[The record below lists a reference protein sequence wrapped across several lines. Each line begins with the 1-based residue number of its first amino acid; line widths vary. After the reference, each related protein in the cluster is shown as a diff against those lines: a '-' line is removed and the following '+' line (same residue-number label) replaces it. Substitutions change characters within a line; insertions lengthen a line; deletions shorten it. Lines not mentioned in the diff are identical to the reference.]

1 MKTGK
6 EFVEH
11 YSNLFTGDKE
21 WWAEQIDKLIY
32 ATQDTGGG
40 DKHTHDF
47 GVVYRKETDLVTA
60 ECIMRDGTGCEKVFH
75 AGEIER
81 IVNDYANS
89 RTQDTGEREAF
100 DFALAMIWGD
110 KDGWNTA
117 CKKQEQRWWD
127 KYLATGEMEVCVWTY
142 DDDSDSWDGTC
153 GVKWILSDGTP
164 KEHDMKFCPR
174 CGAVLKAK
182 EGR

>member
-1 MKTGK
+1 MNK
-6 EFVEH
+6 EQQKIVDDWWARENYTDH
-11 YSNLFTGDKE
+11 TVTISNSLIERKSVDELVNHLLATQDTGDKYGNDLRNE
-21 WWAEQIDKLIY
+21 YKRGFRDRGKKVDDRL

-40 DKHTHDF
+40 EVLRYNLEN
-47 GVVYRKETDLVTA
+47 GEMNIRK
-60 ECIMRDGTGCEKVFH
+60 DGEWV
-75 AGEIER
+75 EYD
-81 IVNDYANS
+81 DYKLLA
-89 RTQDTGEREAF
+89 TKDTGE
-100 DFALAMIWGD
+100 W
-110 KDGWNTA
+110 
-117 CKKQEQRWWD
+117 
-127 KYLATGEMEVCVWTY
+127 EVCVWTY